1 MTSCSEYRDA
11 YLASPG
17 SHPSYFDFNGSGY
30 AALYCA
36 EDNIIANTASYRY
49 ELDSAESILQR
60 YLNLSGGNGEAD
72 TLIMRLRDDN
82 NYMTGLMQL
91 TFVEYTFDKADENG
105 QNQITVPM
113 YHDKYWYIWVPG
125 QDEALDKII
134 YDLQE
139 DISTES

>member
-1 MTSCSEYRDA
+1 M
-11 YLASPG
+11 
-17 SHPSYFDFNGSGY
+17 
-30 AALYCA
+30 
-36 EDNIIANTASYRY
+36 
-49 ELDSAESILQR
+49 
-60 YLNLSGGNGEAD
+60 
-72 TLIMRLRDDN
+72 
-82 NYMTGLMQL
+82 

>member
-1 MTSCSEYRDA
+1 
-11 YLASPG
+11 
-17 SHPSYFDFNGSGY
+17 
-30 AALYCA
+30 
-36 EDNIIANTASYRY
+36 
-49 ELDSAESILQR
+49 
-60 YLNLSGGNGEAD
+60 
-72 TLIMRLRDDN
+72 MRLRDDN
-82 NYMTGLMQL
+82 NYMTGLIQM